1 MPEHPGQ
8 MPYYVYMPRAI
19 SEGWSQRAFFEWAR
33 SKPSIWTARDAT
45 MRDKWHDLSLGA
57 SYVGA
62 IERLREGQLVPKG
75 YMSPLF
81 YEGRT
86 SPYTY
91 TVSFRSRDVETGVM
105 GTRRVSVLSD
115 EMLTKG
121 QVFARSQEWLTT
133 QPELYGTEVEG
144 MRIEMVED
152 QELGFRG

>member
-1 MPEHPGQ
+1 MSKHPNQ
-8 MPYYVYMPRAI
+8 MPYYVYIPRAI
-19 SEGWSQRAFFEWAR
+19 EQGWSQRAFFSWAR
-33 SKPSIWTARDAT
+33 EKEGVWTARDAT
-45 MRDKWHDLSLGA
+45 MREKWHELSQGA
-57 SYVGA
+57 SYIGA
-62 IERLREGQLVPKG
+62 IEQLRESQLIPKG
-75 YMSPLF
+75 YMSPLL

-105 GTRRVSVLSD
+105 GTRQVSVLSD